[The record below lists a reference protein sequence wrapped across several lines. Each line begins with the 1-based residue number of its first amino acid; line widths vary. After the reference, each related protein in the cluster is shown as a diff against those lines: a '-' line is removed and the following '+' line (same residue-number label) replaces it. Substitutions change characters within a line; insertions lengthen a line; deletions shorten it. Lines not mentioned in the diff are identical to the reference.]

1 MENEI
6 ISLLTLYG
14 MAYSLERHGIGVR
27 ALDSRFWV
35 PQSVPTS
42 RKYRFLVRNPLSD
55 SIY

>member
-14 MAYSLERHGIGVR
+14 MAYSLEWRGIGVR
-27 ALDSRFWV
+27 AHESRFWV

-42 RKYRFLVRNPLSD
+42 RKDRFHVWNPLSD
-55 SIY
+55 TIY

>member
-6 ISLLTLYG
+6 INLLTLYG
-14 MAYSLERHGIGVR
+14 MAYSLERYGIVVR

-42 RKYRFLVRNPLSD
+42 RKDRFHVRNPLSD
-55 SIY
+55 TVN